1 MNNPTYTDRQVA
13 LQAAVEYS
21 KTSGNINSSFDV
33 VMVAER
39 FRKFLEEGIV
49 EQKAKTGSV
58 TVNGAEPMTKTGYD
72 IDREILAAAKA
83 DIRDNNNRWRP
94 RVGNG

>member
-13 LQAAVEYS
+13 LQAAVEYA

-49 EQKAKTGSV
+49 EQKSKPVQTQGTYTG
-58 TVNGAEPMTKTGYD
+58 GHKPK
-72 IDREILAAAKA
+72 
-83 DIRDNNNRWRP
+83 
-94 RVGNG
+94 VGSLCF

>member
-33 VMVAER
+33 VAVAER
-39 FRKFLEEGIV
+39 FRKFLEEGVV
-49 EQKAKTGSV
+49 EQKSKPVQTQGTYTG
-58 TVNGAEPMTKTGYD
+58 GHKPK
-72 IDREILAAAKA
+72 
-83 DIRDNNNRWRP
+83 
-94 RVGNG
+94 VGSLCF

>member
-33 VMVAER
+33 VAVAER

-49 EQKAKTGSV
+49 EQKAKPVQTQGTYTG
-58 TVNGAEPMTKTGYD
+58 GHKPK
-72 IDREILAAAKA
+72 
-83 DIRDNNNRWRP
+83 
-94 RVGNG
+94 VGSLCF

>member
-13 LQAAVEYS
+13 LQAAVEFS

-33 VMVAER
+33 LSVAER

-49 EQKAKTGSV
+49 AQKSKPVETQGTYTG
-58 TVNGAEPMTKTGYD
+58 GHKPK
-72 IDREILAAAKA
+72 
-83 DIRDNNNRWRP
+83 
-94 RVGNG
+94 VGSLCF

>member
-1 MNNPTYTDRQVA
+1 MNQPTYTDRQVA

-33 VMVAER
+33 VMVSER

-49 EQKAKTGSV
+49 EQKAKPVQTQGTYTG
-58 TVNGAEPMTKTGYD
+58 GHKPK
-72 IDREILAAAKA
+72 
-83 DIRDNNNRWRP
+83 
-94 RVGNG
+94 VGSLCF

>member
-1 MNNPTYTDRQVA
+1 MNNPMYTDRQVA

-49 EQKAKTGSV
+49 EQKSKTGSV
-58 TVNGAEPMTKTGYD
+58 NGSVPMSTTTGYD

>member
-1 MNNPTYTDRQVA
+1 MNQPTLTDRQVA
-13 LQAAVEYS
+13 LQAAVEFS
-21 KTSGNINSSFDV
+21 KTSGNINNSFDV
-33 VMVAER
+33 VAVAER

-58 TVNGAEPMTKTGYD
+58 NGSVPMSTTTSG
-72 IDREILAAAKA
+72 
-83 DIRDNNNRWRP
+83 WRP

>member
-1 MNNPTYTDRQVA
+1 MYTDRQVA

-39 FRKFLEEGIV
+39 FRKFLEEGVV
-49 EQKAKTGSV
+49 EQKSKPVQTQGTYTG
-58 TVNGAEPMTKTGYD
+58 GHKPK
-72 IDREILAAAKA
+72 
-83 DIRDNNNRWRP
+83 
-94 RVGNG
+94 VGSLCF

>member
-21 KTSGNINSSFDV
+21 KTSSHINNSFDV
-33 VMVAER
+33 VAVAER

-49 EQKAKTGSV
+49 EQKSKPVQTQGTYTG
-58 TVNGAEPMTKTGYD
+58 GHKPK
-72 IDREILAAAKA
+72 
-83 DIRDNNNRWRP
+83 
-94 RVGNG
+94 VGSLCF

>member
-49 EQKAKTGSV
+49 EQKNKIDYESERRFNVG
-58 TVNGAEPMTKTGYD
+58 VNY
-72 IDREILAAAKA
+72 
-83 DIRDNNNRWRP
+83 RP

>member
-13 LQAAVEYS
+13 LQAAVEFS

-33 VMVAER
+33 LAVAER

-49 EQKAKTGSV
+49 EKKSKPVETQGTYTG
-58 TVNGAEPMTKTGYD
+58 GHKPK
-72 IDREILAAAKA
+72 
-83 DIRDNNNRWRP
+83 
-94 RVGNG
+94 VGSLCF